1 LILFQ
6 CKDSCKGE
14 IPYFDYNI
22 TNKEDG
28 VTYATIRELE
38 VGQTY
43 VIETELCS
51 DVSQPNYKLT
61 YDFSADDDDDN
72 DEIMATLEVSGQFY
86 EDNKDQMSGV
96 CLTN

>member
-51 DVSQPNYKLT
+51 DVQSAKLQ
-61 YDFSADDDDDN
+61 AD
-72 DEIMATLEVSGQFY
+72 V
-86 EDNKDQMSGV
+86 
-96 CLTN
+96 